1 MKFKRERD
9 FLQLLCRDYILELID
24 KVGWSE
30 VQNNIIKL
38 RYLEHKSITRIRMDL
53 YLTSATYVRYF
64 DNAMQKLQ
72 TYLDCHQDDKFYK
85 YY

>member
-9 FLQLLCRDYILELID
+9 FLRLLCKEHILELIE
-24 KVGWSE
+24 KVGWNDI
-30 VQNNIIKL
+30 QIKIIRL
-38 RYLEHKSITRIRMDL
+38 CYLEHKSITRIRLEL

-64 DNAMQKLQ
+64 DSAMKKLQ
-72 TYLDCHQDDKFYK
+72 VYLDCHKDDNFYK